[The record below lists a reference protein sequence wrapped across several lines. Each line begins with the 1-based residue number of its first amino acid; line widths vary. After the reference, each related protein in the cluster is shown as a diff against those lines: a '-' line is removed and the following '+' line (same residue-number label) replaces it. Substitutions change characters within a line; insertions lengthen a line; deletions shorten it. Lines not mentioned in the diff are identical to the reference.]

1 MLASVKREI
10 AASIAAFIRGKYD
23 VDAGDIVMEVPPQRK
38 FGDLASP
45 VAFSLAKVLRRAPRE
60 IAGEIVAELSDLPHV
75 AKMEFGGAG
84 YINLFLERS
93 GLVAVLCDALRSARF
108 DERPGK
114 VIVEHTNINPNKA
127 AHIGHLRNAVLG
139 DTLVRVL
146 RAVGYDVEVQ
156 NYIDDTGVQVAD
168 VVVGFMEIEKKA
180 LDEVKAIEDPF
191 DYYCWDLYAKVGQWY
206 AQDEAR
212 LAVRLSTLHEIE
224 EGETPAAEL
233 AGYVAKRIVK
243 AHLATTARLGIHYDL
258 LPWESDILKGAFWL
272 AAFEKLKSSGAIS
285 LEEQGKNKGCWVMN
299 LAGSKDFE
307 EMDDPDKI
315 LVRSNGTVTY
325 TGKDIAYQLWKFGL
339 LGKDFR
345 YGLFETS
352 TSEAPLWTTTQ
363 QDGAPD
369 APAFGKGSR
378 VYNVIDVRQSY
389 PQKVVKHGVSALGYP
404 EQAEQSIHFAYEM
417 VALSDAAA
425 KALGV
430 ESDDGSVVE
439 MSGRKG
445 IGVKA
450 DDLLDA
456 LVSGAAQAVDEEK
469 AREMSDQERGRT
481 ARLVA
486 IAALRYL
493 MIKYSRTQVIAFDFD
508 DALNLRGETGP
519 YLLYS
524 FVRFGSIFGKLEE
537 AGLWEEGA
545 AADFVAQIAS
555 GKDAFDGLDIED
567 WDLVVEV
574 ARLEDVLAGAL
585 ESLELSTIA
594 KFAFNVAQKANSFYH
609 RCHILSEQDPHR
621 QRVLIAVSYVF
632 RQALGRLL
640 DLMGIET
647 LGRM

>member
-1 MLASVKREI
+1 MLASVKKEI
-10 AASIAAFIRGKYD
+10 AASIAAFIREKYD

-45 VAFSLAKVLRRAPRE
+45 VAFSLAKVLRRAPRK
-60 IAGEIVAELSDLPHV
+60 ISGEIVAELPDLPHV
-75 AKMEFGGAG
+75 AEVQLGGAG

-93 GLVAVLCDALRSARF
+93 HLVAVLDTALRAARF
-108 DERPGK
+108 EERPGK
-114 VIVEHTNINPNKA
+114 IIVEHTNINPNKA

-146 RAVGYDVEVQ
+146 RAVGYSVEVQ

-168 VVVGFMEIEKKA
+168 VVVGFMEIEKKT

-191 DYYCWDLYAKVGQWY
+191 DYHCWDLYANVGQWY
-206 AQDEAR
+206 EQDKSR
-212 LAVRLSTLHEIE
+212 LEIRLSALHDIE
-224 EGETPAAEL
+224 KGDTPAAQM

-258 LPWESDILKGAFWL
+258 LPWESDIIKGAFWQ
-272 AAFEKLKSSGAIS
+272 AAFEKLKNSGAIR
-285 LEEQGKNKGCWVMN
+285 LEEQGKNKGCWVMT
-299 LAGSKDFE
+299 LAGSADFE

-339 LGKDFR
+339 LGKDFQ
-345 YGLFETS
+345 YVPFETS
-352 TSEAPLWTTTQ
+352 TNEAPLWTTTQ
-363 QDGAPD
+363 QEGAPG
-369 APAFGKGSR
+369 APAFGRGSR

-389 PQKVVKHGVSALGYP
+389 PQKVVKHGVAALGYP

-417 VALSDAAA
+417 VALSDSAA

-430 ESDDGSVVE
+430 EGGGSVVE

-456 LVSGAAQAVDEEK
+456 LLARAAEAVDEEK
-469 AREMSDQERGRT
+469 AQEMSGEERRRT

-486 IAALRYL
+486 IAALRYF
-493 MIKYSRTQVIAFDFD
+493 MIKYGRTQVIAFDFD

-524 FVRFGSIFGKLEE
+524 FVRFGSIFRKLED
-537 AGLWEEGA
+537 AGLWDEGSA
-545 AADFVAQIAS
+545 VDFVADVAS
-555 GKDAFDGLDIED
+555 DPNAFDGLDIED
-567 WDLVVEV
+567 WDLIVEV
-574 ARLEDVLAGAL
+574 ARLEDVLDSAL
-585 ESLELSTIA
+585 ESLELSMIA

-621 QRVLIAVSYVF
+621 QGVLIAVSHVF

>member
-1 MLASVKREI
+1 VKKEI
-10 AASIAAFIRGKYD
+10 AASVAAFVRERYG
-23 VDAGDIVMEVPPQRK
+23 VDAGDIVMEVPPQRR

-45 VAFSLAKVLRRAPRE
+45 VAFSLAKLLRRAPRE
-60 IAGEIVAELSDLPHV
+60 IAGEMVAEMSDLPHV
-75 AKMEFGGAG
+75 ARMELGGAG

-93 GLVAVLCDALRSARF
+93 HLVAALDAALRSGRF
-108 DERPGK
+108 EERPGK

-168 VVVGFMEIEKKA
+168 VVVGFTEIEDKT

-191 DYYCWDLYAKVGQWY
+191 DYYCWNLYAKVGQWY
-206 AQDEAR
+206 QQDESR
-212 LAVRLSTLHEIE
+212 LEIRQKTLHDIE
-224 EGETPAAEL
+224 KGDTLAAGM
-233 AGYVAKRIVK
+233 AGYVAKRVVK

-258 LPWESDILKGAFWL
+258 LPWESDILKGAFWQ
-272 AAFEKLKSSGAIS
+272 AAFEKLQRSGAIR
-285 LEEQGKNKGCWVMN
+285 LEEEGKNKGCWVMD
-299 LAGSKDFE
+299 LSGSKDFE

-325 TGKDIAYQLWKFGL
+325 TGKDLAYQLWKFGL
-339 LGKDFR
+339 LGKDFT
-345 YGLFETS
+345 YAPFETS
-352 TSEAPLWTTTQ
+352 TDEAPLWTTTRGK
-363 QDGAPD
+363 GAPD
-369 APAFGKGSR
+369 APPFGRGSR

-389 PQKVVKHGVSALGYP
+389 PQKVVKHGVAALGFP
-404 EQAEQSIHFAYEM
+404 EQAEQSIHFSYEM

-425 KALGV
+425 KVLGV
-430 ESDDGSVVE
+430 ESSNGSVVE

-450 DDLLDA
+450 DDFLDA
-456 LVSGAAQAVDEEK
+456 VLERAHAAVDEDK
-469 AREMSDQERGRT
+469 AREMSDDERERT

-486 IAALRYL
+486 LAALRYF
-493 MIKYSRTQVIAFDFD
+493 MIKYGRTQVIAFDFD

-524 FVRFGSIFGKLEE
+524 FVRFGSIFRKLED
-537 AGLWEEGA
+537 AGLWTEGDA
-545 AADFVAQIAS
+545 AGFVADVAS
-555 GKDAFDGLDIED
+555 DPDAFDGLDIED
-567 WDLVVEV
+567 WDLIVEV
-574 ARLEDVLAGAL
+574 ARLEDVLESAL
-585 ESLELSTIA
+585 ASLELSMIA

-621 QRVLIAVSYVF
+621 QRVLIAVSHVF